1 MQSNNNEDT
10 QNNNIPELHI
20 IYPTNKTIFSEDK
33 YVIPLYQRGYAWE
46 EKQIRQLIED
56 IDDIEDNESNYYIG
70 SLIVY
75 KRDNAYEVIDGQ
87 QRLTSLFILLNWLKL
102 NNEMAKELEIN
113 LMNLSFECRKKS
125 TSTLEEIQTLVV
137 NENYKKNDEN
147 LYENSILNGIKEFNT
162 ILKTQ
167 NKDQVWFESF
177 LKKLSK
183 VVLYR
188 IEVPENTDLNRYF
201 EIMNTRGEQ
210 LEQHD
215 ILKANLMG
223 CIKEKK
229 EQEIFAII
237 WDACADMTGYVQMHF
252 RNKNINFRNKIFGD
266 NWENLPSNSWDDY
279 LKSYDIIN
287 RAPKQEGKQN
297 PEVHKVIGENKYTEF
312 SIKEIIEN
320 KSFEVANEDGYLDDD
335 TKVRFE
341 SIIDFPYFLL
351 HTLKVYVGSNENKD
365 YQEQHQKQL
374 DDKKLTNAFKKF
386 TPKNND
392 EKENFAKKF
401 VLCLLRTRFLFD
413 KFILKREFTNNDN
426 DGDWSIKTLHQSEKR
441 PYYSNTKFEQDNNN
455 YEKINTLNV
464 MIQSALRVSYTSP
477 KVMHWLTEMLFKL
490 NEIYS
495 EQESNAE
502 EIKHLH
508 EFSEKIAQKAVNEN
522 YLRNN
527 KNYYMGVNT
536 PHIVLNY
543 LDYLLWKNPLKDT
556 NEIDYANFKF
566 EFRNSVEHWYPRNPS
581 EGSIKKWDD
590 KINDPNNASVE
601 LNKIDMLGNLCLV
614 QGNINSRFSNMA
626 PEAKKKSY
634 PNMIKQGSLKLQ
646 IMSNLTH
653 DESNESSSECWK
665 RRVCEEHHNQMINLL
680 LENCPETENNSK

>member
-1 MQSNNNEDT
+1 
-10 QNNNIPELHI
+10 
-20 IYPTNKTIFSEDK
+20 
-33 YVIPLYQRGYAWE
+33 
-46 EKQIRQLIED
+46 
-56 IDDIEDNESNYYIG
+56 
-70 SLIVY
+70 
-75 KRDNAYEVIDGQ
+75 
-87 QRLTSLFILLNWLKL
+87 
-102 NNEMAKELEIN
+102 
-113 LMNLSFECRKKS
+113 
-125 TSTLEEIQTLVV
+125 
-137 NENYKKNDEN
+137 
-147 LYENSILNGIKEFNT
+147 
-162 ILKTQ
+162 
-167 NKDQVWFESF
+167 
-177 LKKLSK
+177 
-183 VVLYR
+183 
-188 IEVPENTDLNRYF
+188 
-201 EIMNTRGEQ
+201 
-210 LEQHD
+210 
-215 ILKANLMG
+215 
-223 CIKEKK
+223 
-229 EQEIFAII
+229 
-237 WDACADMTGYVQMHF
+237 
-252 RNKNINFRNKIFGD
+252 
-266 NWENLPSNSWDDY
+266 
-279 LKSYDIIN
+279 
-287 RAPKQEGKQN
+287 
-297 PEVHKVIGENKYTEF
+297 
-312 SIKEIIEN
+312 
-320 KSFEVANEDGYLDDD
+320 
-335 TKVRFE
+335 
-341 SIIDFPYFLL
+341 
-351 HTLKVYVGSNENKD
+351 
-365 YQEQHQKQL
+365 
-374 DDKKLTNAFKKF
+374 
-386 TPKNND
+386 
-392 EKENFAKKF
+392 
-401 VLCLLRTRFLFD
+401 
-413 KFILKREFTNNDN
+413 
-426 DGDWSIKTLHQSEKR
+426 
-441 PYYSNTKFEQDNNN
+441 
-455 YEKINTLNV
+455 

-626 PEAKKKSY
+626 PEAKKTSY

-653 DESNESSSECWK
+653 DESNQSSSECWK

>member
-252 RNKNINFRNKIFGD
+252 RNKNINFRNEIFGD
-266 NWENLPSNSWDDY
+266 NWENLPSNSWDYY

-426 DGDWSIKTLHQSEKR
+426 DGDWSIKTLHQSGKR
-441 PYYSNTKFEQDNNN
+441 PYYSNTKFEQDNDN